1 MENQPKIAILGGT
14 GALGSGLAKRWVQ
27 AGFPVIVGSRTAEK
41 AQEAANAL
49 TPAAGGPAPTGMS
62 NYDAAKA
69 ADVVVLTVPF
79 SNHDAFNN
87 VFDFVENGIVI

>member
-62 NYDAAKA
+62 RIIDHSGRWCGETPPKRPT
-69 ADVVVLTVPF
+69 L
-79 SNHDAFNN
+79 SC
-87 VFDFVENGIVI
+87 